1 MLVRIHEAGYKI
13 VLHVHDEVVIEA
25 AADEAEDSLQH
36 ILKIMSEPPK
46 WISDIPLAAE
56 GSILSRYTK

>member
-1 MLVRIHEAGYKI
+1 MLVRINEAGYKI

-25 AADEAEDSLQH
+25 DASEAEDALQH
-36 ILKIMSEPPK
+36 ILKIMSEPPE
-46 WISDIPLAAE
+46 WIPDIPLAAE